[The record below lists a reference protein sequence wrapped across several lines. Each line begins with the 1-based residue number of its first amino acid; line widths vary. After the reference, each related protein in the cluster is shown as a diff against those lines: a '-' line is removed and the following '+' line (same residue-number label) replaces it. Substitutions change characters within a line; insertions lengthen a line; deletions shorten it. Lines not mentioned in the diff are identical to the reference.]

1 MSGRGILRI
10 ALFAMSFLALSAYAF
25 PVPQQAKPVNTK
37 MATASQTTSGK
48 IAAVAADSFSL
59 EVNKGAN
66 AETMQF
72 QTDENT
78 KIKGKLAVGAI
89 ASVEYRTDS
98 DGRNMATT
106 VVVESNG

>member
-1 MSGRGILRI
+1 MSGRGIFRV
-10 ALFAMSFLALSAYAF
+10 ALFALSFAAVSAYAF
-25 PVPQQAKPVNTK
+25 TVPQQAKTVNAK

-48 IAAVAADSFSL
+48 IAAVAGDSFSL

-66 AETMQF
+66 AETVQF
-72 QTDENT
+72 QTDANT

-98 DGRNMATT
+98 DGHNIATT

>member
-1 MSGRGILRI
+1 MRSRGIVCI
-10 ALFAMSFLALSAYAF
+10 GLFAVLLAVPAVAL
-25 PVPQQAKPVNTK
+25 PVPQQAKTVNTK
-37 MATASQTTSGK
+37 MATASQSTSGK
-48 IAAVAADSFSL
+48 IATVAAGSFTL

-66 AETMQF
+66 AETIQF

-98 DGRNMATT
+98 NGRNIATT